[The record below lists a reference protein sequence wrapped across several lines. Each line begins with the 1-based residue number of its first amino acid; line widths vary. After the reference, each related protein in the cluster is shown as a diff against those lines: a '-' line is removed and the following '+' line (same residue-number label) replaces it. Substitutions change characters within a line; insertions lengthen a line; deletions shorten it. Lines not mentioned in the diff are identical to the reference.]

1 MKLAKIEKNTV
12 FRLFKI
18 REPPKL
24 LEFGWSMPCWKANK
38 PKYQEKIQICPKPSR
53 KYQISSQK
61 WRHLVEN
68 YKNCK
73 KRQFLLIKNSWAC
86 KTEQILMANVWLE
99 SWQAQTTR
107 KNLIRP
113 RASRKYQTNPQ
124 TSLVLAFTQ
133 ISHFLA
139 RSWHFHSFLIFVTD
153 GTTFTNNKTII

>member
-1 MKLAKIEKNTV
+1 
-12 FRLFKI
+12 
-18 REPPKL
+18 
-24 LEFGWSMPCWKANK
+24 MPCWKANK

-153 GTTFTNNKTII
+153 GTTFTNNKTIIQTVFRFFLDFWAWKAFNES